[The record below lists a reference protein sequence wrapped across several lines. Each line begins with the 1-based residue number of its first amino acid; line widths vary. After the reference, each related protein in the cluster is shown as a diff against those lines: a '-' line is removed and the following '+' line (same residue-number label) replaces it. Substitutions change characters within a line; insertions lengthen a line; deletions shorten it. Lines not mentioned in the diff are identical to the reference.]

1 MGDERCARGDEME
14 KRKRIATKRDEICP
28 LCKFFNGQK
37 CEHPNRAFFRKD
49 EACHGFTPRSI
60 ESRKEYLEIIKR
72 KQQASQA
79 VSKLLRAIEVEYQRK
94 GIDKETIMKAVE
106 TIWVWSRYYQPV
118 NHPSERVKEAEE
130 AAERVTD
137 RGLKALLL
145 RVVREKQLYDAYEV
159 INKAR
164 VRMVEWT
171 EAAKQVTTNKVS
183 KLLSGD
189 DKVVWDILTS
199 NDDNF
204 EQVLKARKPLTIS
217 TRRAPV
223 INPYLKRF
231 INQLIINEQI
241 PLEDV
246 PPNVTDELVDRELA
260 TIDEE
265 AKMLVVTEY
274 ALSLFL

>member
-1 MGDERCARGDEME
+1 MGEGEIVTA
-14 KRKRIATKRDEICP
+14 KKTATKSDEICP

-37 CEHPNRAFFRKD
+37 CEHPHRAFFKRD
-49 EACHGFTPRSI
+49 EACHSFTPKSI
-60 ESRKEYLEIIKR
+60 ESRKEYLEVIKR

-79 VSKLLRAIEVEYQRK
+79 VSRLLKAIELEYQRK
-94 GIDKETIMKAVE
+94 SIDKAEVLRAVE

-118 NHPSERVKEAEE
+118 NHPSERVEE
-130 AAERVTD
+130 ARRAAEQVSD

-145 RVVREKQLYDAYEV
+145 RVVREKELHDAYEV
-159 INKAR
+159 INQAR
-164 VRMVEWT
+164 VKMIEWT

-231 INQLIINEQI
+231 INQLIINEQL
-241 PLEDV
+241 PLEEV
-246 PPNVTDELVDRELA
+246 PPQVADELVDRELA

-265 AKMLVVTEY
+265 AKMLIVTEY

>member
-1 MGDERCARGDEME
+1 MGENRE
-14 KRKRIATKRDEICP
+14 KGKEKIATKKEEVC
-28 LCKFFNGQK
+28 LMCKFFNGQK
-37 CEHPNRAFFRKD
+37 CGHPDRAFFKRD
-49 EACHGFTPRSI
+49 EACHSFTPKSI
-60 ESRKEYLEIIKR
+60 ESRKEYLEVIKR

-79 VSKLLRAIEVEYQRK
+79 VSKLLRAIEAEYQRK
-94 GIDKETIMKAVE
+94 GVDKEEVLRAVE

-118 NHPSERVKEAEE
+118 NHPSERVEE
-130 AAERVTD
+130 ARRASKQVSD

-145 RVVREKQLYDAYEV
+145 RVVREKELYEAYEV
-159 INKAR
+159 INQAR
-164 VRMVEWT
+164 VKMIEWT

-231 INQLIINEQI
+231 INQLILHEQI

-246 PPNVTDELVDRELA
+246 PPNVADELVDRELA

-265 AKMLVVTEY
+265 AKMLIVTEY